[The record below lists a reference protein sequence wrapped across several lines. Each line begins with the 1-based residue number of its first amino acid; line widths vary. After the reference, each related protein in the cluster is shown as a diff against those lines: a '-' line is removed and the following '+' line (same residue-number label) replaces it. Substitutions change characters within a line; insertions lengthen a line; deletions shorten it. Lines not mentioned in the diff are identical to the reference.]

1 MPEGHP
7 QVRSFLGAP
16 LLSRDGQV
24 LGGLLLGHDQPNRF
38 SESDEVV
45 LRALAAQAA
54 VALENASLYQAAQD
68 QAEELATVF
77 DSIADAV
84 VVYDPDGRVA
94 HENQT
99 AARYAACCSVAL
111 TPTAMST
118 LTLPTYFSTAH
129 PIQPSL

>member
-1 MPEGHP
+1 M
-7 QVRSFLGAP
+7 
-16 LLSRDGQV
+16 
-24 LGGLLLGHDQPNRF
+24 LGHHQPNRF

-54 VALENASLYQAAQD
+54 VALENASLDQAAQD

-99 AARYAACCSVAL
+99 AATVRRMLQRSAHANGNEQD
-111 TPTAMST
+111 T